1 MKYNKI
7 IDNYFLIIFSII
19 PISIILGPSISLVN
33 ILLINLSFI
42 LLIFFHIK
50 DFSFLKSEPVKYFS
64 LLYIYLILNS
74 LISLDQSIGFARN
87 FGFIRIIIFFI
98 ALNYFFK
105 NKLFYQKVFL
115 FWSITIFFVLIDVF
129 LESFSGQNIL
139 GYGSNYGKRIVS
151 FFKDEPIVGGYL
163 NAFYLI
169 LIGYLN
175 FKFKNKYVN
184 VITLIAVIYFL
195 AIFLTGERSNTIR
208 AFMAITFFYIFF
220 KEYKLKHKLILFLIS
235 LMIVFIAIS
244 NSTWLKT
251 RYVDQIKVSLT
262 SDSKKIYLNLY
273 KSGYEVFKNY
283 PVFGVGN
290 KNYRVVACGQI
301 DNEKLKKDNILCN
314 THPHKIYFEFLSE
327 HGLIGLIFLMFIF
340 YKLILSKILHNF
352 RNINYIQFGASI
364 YILFIFTPLLPSG
377 AFFSDY
383 SLTLLVLNIAIFY
396 AVNKKFN
403 IFSISQKK

>member
-33 ILLINLSFI
+33 ILLIDLSFI
-42 LLIFFHIK
+42 LLLFFHIK

-208 AFMAITFFYIFF
+208 AAIGLLIFYSIF
-220 KEYKLKHKLILFLIS
+220 KEYDFKKKFIFFITTIILFLILILNS
-235 LMIVFIAIS
+235 NYLKSRYKGQIIS
-244 NSTWLKT
+244 YFSNEH
-251 RYVDQIKVSLT
+251 
-262 SDSKKIYLNLY
+262 IYFQLY
-273 KSGYEVFKNY
+273 KSGFEVFKNY
-283 PVFGVGN
+283 KLLGVGN
-290 KNYRVVACGQI
+290 KNYRVETCRYKET
-301 DNEKLKKDNILCN
+301 DRNKNKNYYCL
-314 THPHKIYFEFLSE
+314 THPHQLYFEFLSE
-327 HGLIGLIFLMFIF
+327 HGLIGSIIMFYIF
-340 YKLILSKILHNF
+340 YKLIFSKMKGMIKSG
-352 RNINYIQFGASI
+352 NYIKLGSLI
-364 YILFIFTPLLPSG
+364 YLILAFLPLLPSG
-377 AFFSDY
+377 AFFNDY
-383 SLTLLVLNIAIFY
+383 MLTLFTINLSIFYGSCKNLNIFR
-396 AVNKKFN
+396 KH
-403 IFSISQKK
+403 